1 MRYIETIEQQYHH
14 SISQEGKIEWFGIRP
29 KRIAEVHSVSEVLAN
44 PGTGLEGDGRQSL
57 QKVLNWQTTSN
68 ADPAAT
74 SGSRS
79 PNIY

>member
-1 MRYIETIEQQYHH
+1 MSYKETLEQQYLR
-14 SISQEGKIEWFGIRP
+14 SIPQEGKIEWIGIRP